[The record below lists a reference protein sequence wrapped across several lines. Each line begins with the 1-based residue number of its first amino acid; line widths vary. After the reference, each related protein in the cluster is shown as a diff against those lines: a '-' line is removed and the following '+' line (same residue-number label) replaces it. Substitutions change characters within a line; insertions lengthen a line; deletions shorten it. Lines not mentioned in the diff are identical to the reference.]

1 MRTRWLTFIL
11 ILSLLIPVSA
21 LGSVRH
27 LCGMDDV
34 LLQGNTHQ
42 EHLKQ
47 SAAADSSE
55 ATLPCCQ
62 IEAVPEQLPPA
73 TAVSKVQFDA
83 PQLADLPTDFF
94 ASFRLPNT
102 LGNTLPTGARFHSF
116 VSGPPLFIRI
126 CSLLN

>member
-11 ILSLLIPVSA
+11 IVSLLIPVSA

-27 LCGMDDV
+27 SCGMDFV
-34 LLQGNTHQ
+34 PLQGNTHQ

-47 SAAADSSE
+47 SAPADNSE
-55 ATLPCCQ
+55 ATLPCCH
-62 IEAVPEQLPPA
+62 IRAVPEQLPA
-73 TAVSKVQFDA
+73 ANAVSKVQFDA
-83 PQLADLPTDFF
+83 PQLADVPTAF
-94 ASFRLPNT
+94 SSPFRLPNI
-102 LGNTLPTGARFHSF
+102 LGNILPTGVRFHSF